1 MSHKPKELRS
11 RGIVTAYIN
20 DLEDKGLKKSNKRPV
35 SEVNEGVPLRVTG
48 SSGLPIRPARDCLG
62 WQKSPVPE
70 SQTPQHLD
78 TGGHPTSE
86 PQTVKSQWGEIGN
99 DFYW

>member
-48 SSGLPIRPARDCLG
+48 SSGLPGTAWG
-62 WQKSPVPE
+62 GGSPLSLSLKPLSTSTLVV
-70 SQTPQHLD
+70 TPLQSLRR
-78 TGGHPTSE
+78 
-86 PQTVKSQWGEIGN
+86 
-99 DFYW
+99 